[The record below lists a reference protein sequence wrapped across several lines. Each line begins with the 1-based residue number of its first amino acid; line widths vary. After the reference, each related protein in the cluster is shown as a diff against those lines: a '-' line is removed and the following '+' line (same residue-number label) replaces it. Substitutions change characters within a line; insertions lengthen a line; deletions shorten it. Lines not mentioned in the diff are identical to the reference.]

1 MLFAVHCGGVPIGTV
16 DLAVGSLCAGRLVR
30 SGGYEN
36 IASRVRAASAALFA
50 FGVYGPRVSAMPDE
64 NRSRARAALHSAA
77 ALRLELVPFTG
88 HSIPATF
95 VNLVEAPLD
104 RQVVVIARFRDEP
117 AGSPAVAGK
126 APVAPGAS
134 RLQHEAS
141 GSNP

>member
-1 MLFAVHCGGVPIGTV
+1 MLF
-16 DLAVGSLCAGRLVR
+16 
-30 SGGYEN
+30 
-36 IASRVRAASAALFA
+36 
-50 FGVYGPRVSAMPDE
+50 
-64 NRSRARAALHSAA
+64 
-77 ALRLELVPFTG
+77 
-88 HSIPATF
+88 ATF